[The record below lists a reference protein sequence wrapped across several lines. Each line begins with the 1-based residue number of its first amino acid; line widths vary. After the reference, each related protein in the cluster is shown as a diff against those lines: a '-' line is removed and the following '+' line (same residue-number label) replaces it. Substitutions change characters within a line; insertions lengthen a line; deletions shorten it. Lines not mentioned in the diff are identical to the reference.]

1 MSDPLSATA
10 AALYATL
17 SGGTALTA
25 LLAGTTSVY
34 DAQAPD
40 GASLPYVVF
49 SHAGGGPDNLNAS
62 NLENDVWWIRAY
74 TTGGMKAAYA
84 IREQVDALIHKKTL
98 SPSGWT
104 VLDCRRE
111 TSIATVEN
119 PPSGRRISV
128 AGGLYRIR
136 LGKS

>member
-10 AALYATL
+10 KALYATL
-17 SGGTALTA
+17 SGGTALTS
-25 LLAGTTSVY
+25 LLAGTASVY
-34 DAQAPD
+34 DTQAPD

-49 SHAGGGPDNLNAS
+49 SHAGGGPDNINPS

-74 TTGGMKAAYA
+74 TTGTMEAAYA
-84 IREQVDALIHKKTL
+84 IREQVDALVHKQAL

-111 TSIATVEN
+111 TSVTTVEN
-119 PPSGRRISV
+119 PPSGQRISV